1 LGGQTNLWDFSPVR
15 KERNSM
21 NRVRV
26 MIAGKDYVFQTE
38 EEEKYVVGLARQL
51 DRKMKEIMTS
61 DQALSLTSA
70 CVLAAMDILD
80 EKEKMGTDTDNLR
93 FQIKD
98 YIDEANRANDRADLL
113 EKKIEALESENKSLK
128 NELELYSLKEAI
140 DN

>member
-1 LGGQTNLWDFSPVR
+1 
-15 KERNSM
+15 M
-21 NRVRV
+21 NRVKV

-38 EEEKYVVGLARQL
+38 EEEKYVIELARQL
-51 DRKMKEIMTS
+51 DRKIKDIMTS

-80 EKEKMGTDTDNLR
+80 EKEKADVDTDNLR

-98 YIDEANRANDRADLL
+98 YIDEANRASDRADSL
-113 EKKIEALESENKSLK
+113 EKRLEALENENKSLK

-140 DN
+140 DNEKR

>member
-1 LGGQTNLWDFSPVR
+1 
-15 KERNSM
+15 M

>member
-1 LGGQTNLWDFSPVR
+1 MWDFSPVR